1 MSDPVKKV
9 VIIAY
14 TFPPTAGIGGRRWA
28 KFAKYLT
35 RKNIET
41 KVIAAKNQTNSIS
54 NWNNDITNLNDKTSY
69 INPGFTK
76 HLIITHPTTIKEKI
90 LYRLAKFYAMKTQK
104 GNYYDK
110 SGQWVDKVIPLIEQE
125 IENGCKNIIVTC
137 APFIHAFHISELKLK
152 YPEINYIIDFR
163 DPWVTNRTA
172 YGFASLSKERQ
183 EFEINAE
190 YLSISRADVIL
201 TVANEMTNYF
211 KNLPT
216 AKPETK
222 FITIPNGFDKDDFID
237 SVATKTH
244 PDKLKFILTGTLYEK
259 SLHILEEL
267 VDSLSLLKKSNLEV
281 YNKLEF
287 NFYGSVPGPF
297 LSLTKTQDC
306 IQFKGQVSLKEAYNQ
321 IGNSDLCMLF
331 LTDDLTFSFST
342 KFYEYI
348 ANDKPI
354 AVFSNQGK
362 TAEFIEQNKIG
373 YALTPNS
380 MKDKLIEIYGQY
392 KNGNLITTNHFNI
405 SQYDA
410 DLLTEKIIALL
421 K

>member
-1 MSDPVKKV
+1 MSNPIKKV
-9 VIIAY
+9 LIIAY
-14 TFPPTAGIGGRRWA
+14 TVPPAAGIGGRRWA

-41 KVIAAKNQTNSIS
+41 KVIAAKNEINSTS
-54 NWNNDITNLNDKTSY
+54 NWNNDINDLNDKTSY
-69 INPGFTK
+69 INLGFIK
-76 HLIITHPTTIKEKI
+76 HLIAIQPNTIKEKI
-90 LYRLAKFYAMKTQK
+90 LYRLARFYARKTQK

-125 IENGCKNIIVTC
+125 IENGYKNIIVTC

-183 EFEINAE
+183 EFEIHAE
-190 YLSISRADVIL
+190 YLSISRADVII

-211 KNLPT
+211 RNLTT

-222 FITIPNGFDKDDFID
+222 FITIPNGYDKDDFI
-237 SVATKTH
+237 SAVVAKTKS
-244 PDKLKFILTGTLYEK
+244 DKLKFILTGTLYDK

-267 VDSLSLLKKSNLEV
+267 VDSLSLLKKSNLEI

-287 NFYGSVPGPF
+287 HFYGSIPRPF
-297 LSLTKTQDC
+297 LTITKTHDC
-306 IQFKGQVSLKEAYNQ
+306 IQYKGQVSLKEAYNQ
-321 IGNSDLCMLF
+321 IGNADLCMLF

-354 AVFSNQGK
+354 AVFSNLGK
-362 TAEFIEQNKIG
+362 TAEFIEQNEIG

-392 KNGNLITTNHFNI
+392 KNGNLLSTKHFDI

-410 DLLTEKIIALL
+410 DHLTEDIIALL

>member
-9 VIIAY
+9 LIIAY
-14 TFPPTAGIGGRRWA
+14 TFPPAAGIGGRRWA

-35 RKNIET
+35 NKNIEI

-54 NWNNDITNLNDKTSY
+54 NWNNDITKLNDKTSY

-110 SGQWVDKVIPLIEQE
+110 SGQWVDKVLPIIEQE
-125 IENGCKNIIVTC
+125 IENG
-137 APFIHAFHISELKLK
+137 FK

-183 EFEINAE
+183 KFEINAE
-190 YLSISRADVIL
+190 YLSISRADVIM

-222 FITIPNGFDKDDFID
+222 FITIPNGFDKDDFIG
-237 SVATKTH
+237 SVATKTN

-297 LSLTKTQDC
+297 LSLTKTHDC

-348 ANDKPI
+348 ANNKPI
-354 AVFSNQGK
+354 AVFSNKGE
-362 TAEFIEQNKIG
+362 TAQFIEQNKER
-373 YALTPNS
+373 
-380 MKDKLIEIYGQY
+380 D
-392 KNGNLITTNHFNI
+392 
-405 SQYDA
+405 
-410 DLLTEKIIALL
+410 
-421 K
+421 